1 MAFQVYQIQNTVTG
15 EVYIG
20 KTHLTLKKRWCAHLY
35 LAKRGSESHFHR
47 AIRKY
52 GEGVFVT
59 STLHDGLTEEAANQK
74 EIECIAAVNSTVNGY
89 NMTPGGDGIPL
100 GWPGANKGKKF
111 SEEWCNNIRQS
122 LTGRTLS
129 PEHRLKVVV
138 VLEENR
144 PSAEAYE
151 KVAAKL
157 RGRKRPEI
165 GEKVRK
171 ANLGRLRTPV
181 VERECPMCGSVFQTR
196 TNTMGRKFCS
206 KSCACK
212 YAGQQNSRLVRC

>member
-1 MAFQVYQIQNTVTG
+1 M
-15 EVYIG
+15 
-20 KTHLTLKKRWCAHLY
+20 
-35 LAKRGSESHFHR
+35 
-47 AIRKY
+47 
-52 GEGVFVT
+52 
-59 STLHDGLTEEAANQK
+59 
-74 EIECIAAVNSTVNGY
+74 
-89 NMTPGGDGIPL
+89 
-100 GWPGANKGKKF
+100 
-111 SEEWCNNIRQS
+111 
-122 LTGRTLS
+122 
-129 PEHRLKVVV
+129 VV

-206 KSCACK
+206 
-212 YAGQQNSRLVRC
+212 GLVRVNTLDNKIHAACALARVQERG